1 MPVVEAGGSISMV
14 VAVWTVSAGS
24 GAGKYKVAA
33 TVAGRPVESELEAT
47 VVQGMVASAAPAA
60 AAAARAAM
68 PPPATD
74 AGLDIKASTSRCAA
88 PDRSPSGTRAVGPTR
103 EDSTVR
109 V

>member
-1 MPVVEAGGSISMV
+1 MV

-33 TVAGRPVESELEAT
+33 TVAGRTVESELEAT
-47 VVQGMVASAAPAA
+47 AVQDMVTAAAPAA

-74 AGLDIKASTSRCAA
+74 AGLDTKDYPLLHAFVKHF
-88 PDRSPSGTRAVGPTR
+88 DAVNCLF
-103 EDSTVR
+103 
-109 V
+109 